1 MLLLLLK
8 SPRPF
13 KLQFSVVCSSTHY
26 KQCRLVCLQP
36 VWLLLQMLAEER
48 DEKTWVLS
56 SHIQRR
62 CANSSYCYFT
72 VTAPQI
78 EVVHWSQFY
87 TSCPL
92 ICLSAEFAQPSVC
105 VFPQQGLFLKLP
117 PQNQPTDK
125 LLVVSAG
132 SLGNNTASRICK
144 VDAVLPCLQAGIQ
157 LFMAV
162 YMSMWDSTFWQLR
175 HVNAAE
181 VWSLRTTRG
190 VGGQ

>member
-8 SPRPF
+8 SPQPS
-13 KLQFSVVCSSTHY
+13 KLQFSVVLHITNSAALFVSNLCDFC
-26 KQCRLVCLQP
+26 CRHLQRSGMKRIEFCP
-36 VWLLLQMLAEER
+36 HTR
-48 DEKTWVLS
+48 
-56 SHIQRR
+56 QRR

-72 VTAPQI
+72 VTAPRI
-78 EVVHWSQFY
+78 EVVHWSHFY

-92 ICLSAEFAQPSVC
+92 ICSSAEFAQPSVC
-105 VFPQQGLFLKLP
+105 VFPQQGFFLKLP

-144 VDAVLPCLQAGIQ
+144 VDAVLPCLQAGMR
-157 LFMAV
+157 LFVAV
-162 YMSMWDSTFWQLR
+162 YMSVRWDLTFWQLQ

-181 VWSLRTTRG
+181 V
-190 VGGQ
+190 

>member
-13 KLQFSVVCSSTHY
+13 KLQFLVVCSGTRY
-26 KQCRLVCLQP
+26 KQCRLVCLQS
-36 VWLLLQMLAEER
+36 VWLLLQRLAEER

-72 VTAPQI
+72 VTASRVK
-78 EVVHWSQFY
+78 VVHWSHFY

-132 SLGNNTASRICK
+132 SLCNNTASRICK
-144 VDAVLPCLQAGIQ
+144 VDAVLPCLQAGIW

-162 YMSMWDSTFWQLR
+162 YMSIRWDSTFCSM
-175 HVNAAE
+175 VNAAE

-190 VGGQ
+190 DGGQ